1 LKTNFERILMRIEIL
16 SKSLED
22 AGLDA
27 YIVTREPNIL
37 YYTGSISGG
46 VLIVATDASPLLLTS
61 RLNLYVAQDNA
72 QGCDVESYT
81 RKDKDEKVLERLN
94 QIAPEKIGFDELS
107 LGDYKTLS
115 DNLGG
120 SELKENPDL
129 IWAMRKV
136 KDASEKKLM
145 RRAGEL
151 SDIGMEAIRE
161 LLSDGVREHEIAAA
175 AANAM
180 RMAGA
185 DDISFPFIVASGPR
199 SAYPHAG
206 VSDRKIRR
214 GDLVTIDM
222 GATYR
227 GYCSDITRT
236 FIVGPPSEKQRK
248 IYETVLEAN
257 EAALPEIRVGAK
269 GIDVDLI
276 ARDIIA
282 EAGYGEDFF
291 HSLGHGVGI
300 EVHEPPSMSRSSK
313 DVLSMGNVVSNEPGV
328 YLKGFGGVRVEDTV
342 LVTDSSPERLTE
354 FDKGLDAMRV

>member
-1 LKTNFERILMRIEIL
+1 MRIERL
-16 SKSLED
+16 SKSLEE

-27 YIVTREPNIL
+27 YIVMREPNIL

-46 VLIVATDASPLLLTS
+46 ILIVAPDTSPLLLTS

-72 QGCDVESYT
+72 QGCDVEPFT
-81 RKDKDEKVLERLN
+81 RKDKDEKILERLN
-94 QIAPEKIGFDELS
+94 QVAPEKIGFDQLS
-107 LGDYKTLS
+107 LGDNKTLG

-120 SELKENPDL
+120 AELKEKPD
-129 IWAMRKV
+129 IVWAMRRV

-161 LLSDGVREHEIAAA
+161 FLSEGVRENEVAAA

-180 RMAGA
+180 RMDGAG
-185 DDISFPFIVASGPR
+185 DISFPFFVASGPR

-206 VSDRKIRR
+206 ISERRIRR
-214 GDLVTIDM
+214 GDFVTIDM
-222 GATYR
+222 GSRYR

-236 FIVGPPSEKQRK
+236 FIVGSPSEKQRK

-257 EAALPEIRVGAK
+257 EAALPEIREGAK
-269 GIDVDLI
+269 GVDVDLI
-276 ARDIIA
+276 ARDIITK
-282 EAGYGEDFF
+282 AGYGEDFI
-291 HSLGHGVGI
+291 HSLGHGVGL
-300 EVHEPPSMSRSSK
+300 EVHEPPSLSKRSK
-313 DVLSMGNVVSNEPGV
+313 DVLTKGNVVSNEPGV

-342 LVTDSSPERLTE
+342 LVTASGPERLTK
-354 FDKGLDAMRV
+354 FDKGLDAIRV

>member
-151 SDIGMEAIRE
+151 SDIGMEAIR
-161 LLSDGVREHEIAAA
+161 V
-175 AANAM
+175 
-180 RMAGA
+180 AGA